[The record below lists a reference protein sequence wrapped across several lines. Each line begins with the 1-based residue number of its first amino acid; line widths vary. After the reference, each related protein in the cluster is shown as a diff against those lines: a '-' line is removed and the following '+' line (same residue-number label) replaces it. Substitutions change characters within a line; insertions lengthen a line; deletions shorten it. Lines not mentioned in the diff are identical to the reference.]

1 MLLGEFVDVRPERE
15 PMRDRPRVGE
25 ILVSAGIIDEMQL
38 TTALGEQLRWG
49 KRLGVTLIKMG
60 MVEEGH
66 LIRALAK
73 QLDLPV
79 ASLAGKRILPEVIA
93 LVPARLASK
102 HGVIPLFLKDDG
114 PNGQLYLG
122 MEDPSDLAVLDD
134 LCFRTGIEIRP
145 VMVGPSE
152 LGEAIKRYYH
162 GRDGSASRADPFRTG
177 EPMSPAS
184 LRVVTDASSQPGNA
198 PAEPITSIEQEI
210 AQPLS
215 RERQV
220 EFQQEPA
227 QPAVEPESTPPT
239 RPSPAPKRV
248 EAAPLVAAPI
258 AKLPDGLLD
267 DVARSVEETEKT
279 RIVIKAI
286 TQLLIGKGILSLEEL
301 QVQIASLKGQGSHT
315 GAGENS
321 SSN

>member
-1 MLLGEFVDVRPERE
+1 
-15 PMRDRPRVGE
+15 MRDRPRVGE

-38 TTALGEQLRWG
+38 TTALGEQSRWG

-134 LCFRTGIEIRP
+134 LCFRTGKEIRP

-162 GRDGSASRADPFRTG
+162 GRDGSAPRADPFRTG

-184 LRVVTDASSQPGNA
+184 LRVVTDASPQPGNA

-220 EFQQEPA
+220 EFQQGPAQVTA
-227 QPAVEPESTPPT
+227 QPALEPESTPPT
-239 RPSPAPKRV
+239 RV

-301 QVQIASLKGQGSHT
+301 QVQIASLKAQGSHT

>member
-1 MLLGEFVDVRPERE
+1 
-15 PMRDRPRVGE
+15 MRDRPRVGE

-38 TTALGEQLRWG
+38 TAALAEQSRWG

-152 LGEAIKRYYH
+152 LGEAIERYYH
-162 GRDGSASRADPFRTG
+162 GRDGSAPQADPFRTG
-177 EPMSPAS
+177 EPMNPAS
-184 LRVVTDASSQPGNA
+184 LRVVTDASPQPGTA
-198 PAEPITSIEQEI
+198 SVEPITSIEQEI

-227 QPAVEPESTPPT
+227 QVTAQPAAEPESTPPT
-239 RPSPAPKRV
+239 RPFSAPIQVEPPVVKTPKPV

-279 RIVIKAI
+279 RIVTKAI
-286 TQLLIGKGILSLEEL
+286 TQLLIEKGLLSLEEL
-301 QVQIASLKGQGSHT
+301 QVQIASLKAQGSHT

>member
-1 MLLGEFVDVRPERE
+1 
-15 PMRDRPRVGE
+15 
-25 ILVSAGIIDEMQL
+25 
-38 TTALGEQLRWG
+38 
-49 KRLGVTLIKMG
+49 
-60 MVEEGH
+60 
-66 LIRALAK
+66 
-73 QLDLPV
+73 
-79 ASLAGKRILPEVIA
+79 
-93 LVPARLASK
+93 
-102 HGVIPLFLKDDG
+102 
-114 PNGQLYLG
+114 
-122 MEDPSDLAVLDD
+122 
-134 LCFRTGIEIRP
+134 
-145 VMVGPSE
+145 
-152 LGEAIKRYYH
+152 
-162 GRDGSASRADPFRTG
+162 
-177 EPMSPAS
+177 MSPAS

-227 QPAVEPESTPPT
+227 QVTAQPALEPESTPPT

-301 QVQIASLKGQGSHT
+301 QVQIASLKAQGSHT

>member
-1 MLLGEFVDVRPERE
+1 
-15 PMRDRPRVGE
+15 MRDRPRVGE

-38 TTALGEQLRWG
+38 TTALGEQSRWG

-134 LCFRTGIEIRP
+134 LCFRTGKEIRP

-152 LGEAIKRYYH
+152 IGEAIKRYYH
-162 GRDGSASRADPFRTG
+162 GRDGSAPRADPFRTG

-184 LRVVTDASSQPGNA
+184 LRVVTDASPQPGNA

-227 QPAVEPESTPPT
+227 QVTAQPALEPESTQPT
-239 RPSPAPKRV
+239 RASPAPKRV
-248 EAAPLVAAPI
+248 EAAPVVAAVAAPI

-301 QVQIASLKGQGSHT
+301 QVQIASLKAQGSHT

>member
-1 MLLGEFVDVRPERE
+1 
-15 PMRDRPRVGE
+15 MRDRPRVGE

-38 TTALGEQLRWG
+38 TAALAEQSRWG

-152 LGEAIKRYYH
+152 LGEAIERYYH
-162 GRDGSASRADPFRTG
+162 GRDGSTPQADPFRTG

-215 RERQV
+215 RARQV
-220 EFQQEPA
+220 EFKQEPA
-227 QPAVEPESTPPT
+227 QVTAQPAAEPESTPPT

-279 RIVIKAI
+279 RIVTKAI
-286 TQLLIGKGILSLEEL
+286 TQLLIEKGLISLEEL
-301 QVQIASLKGQGSHT
+301 QVQIASLKAQGSHT

-321 SSN
+321 FSN